1 MDASAATPL
10 RDLIANGE
18 NRIVAETCGLTYVDD
33 ASEGIRRRRFGK
45 SFAYFDSEGR
55 PIRDRGE
62 LRRIRALAVP
72 PAYQDVWICPDP
84 AGHIQAT
91 GRDERGRKQYRYH
104 PRWRAT
110 RDATKYE
117 HMLEFAEALPRLR
130 QKIAEHMRLAG
141 LKREKVLATIV
152 DLLDKTLMRVGN
164 RDYAKDNKSYG
175 LTTLRDKHVSVAG
188 SEVRFEFKGKSG
200 KLWQVE
206 IADKRVAQVVRACQD
221 LPGQHLF
228 QYLDE
233 TGSRQIVTS
242 SDVNAYLREATGR
255 DVTAKDFRT
264 WGGTVLAAVA
274 LCELG
279 PSTSLTGGKRNVG
292 DAIKAVAACLRNT
305 PTICRKCYVHPALV
319 EAYLEGELA
328 LDLSQ
333 EDKVPAG
340 EAALLRR
347 EERAVLA
354 FLGRRLGDK
363 PSHDGETR
371 GSVRRNPAQAG
382 RATPAAGGR
391 PAWTHR

>member
-10 RDLIANGE
+10 RDLVASEE
-18 NRIVAETCGLTYVDD
+18 NRIVAETCGLVYVDD

-45 SFAYFDSEGR
+45 SFAYYDPKGKL
-55 PIRDRGE
+55 IREHAE

-104 PRWRAT
+104 PRWRET

-117 HMLEFAEALPRLR
+117 HMLDFAKALPRLR
-130 QKIAEHMRLAG
+130 QKVAADMRLPG

-164 RDYAKDNKSYG
+164 RDYANDNKSYG
-175 LTTLRDKHVSVAG
+175 LTTLRNKHVSIAG
-188 SEVRFEFKGKSG
+188 SELRFEFKGKSG
-200 KLWQVE
+200 KLWLVE
-206 IADKRVAQVVRACQD
+206 IADKRVAKVVRACQD

-233 TGSRQIVTS
+233 TGNRQIVTS
-242 SDVNAYLREATGR
+242 SDVNAYLRERTGY
-255 DVTAKDFRT
+255 DITAKDFRT

-274 LCELG
+274 LCELA
-279 PSTSLTGGKRNVG
+279 PFTSITGGKRNVS
-292 DAIKAVAACLRNT
+292 DAIKAVASCLRNT
-305 PTICRKCYVHPALV
+305 PTICRKCYIHPALV
-319 EAYLEGELA
+319 EAYLEGEFT
-328 LDLSQ
+328 LDLRHK
-333 EDKVPAG
+333 DKDRSGGAG
-340 EAALLRR
+340 LLRR

-354 FLGRRLGDK
+354 FLARRLGHRLSRDR
-363 PSHDGETR
+363 ETR
-371 GSVRRNPAQAG
+371 RR
-382 RATPAAGGR
+382 GGR
-391 PAWTHR
+391 NSAQTSTRNQH